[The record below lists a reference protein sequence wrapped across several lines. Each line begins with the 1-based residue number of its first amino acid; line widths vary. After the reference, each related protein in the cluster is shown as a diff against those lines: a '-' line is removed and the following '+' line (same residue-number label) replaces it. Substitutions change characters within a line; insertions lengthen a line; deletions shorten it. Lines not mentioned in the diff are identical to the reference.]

1 MMKDIRILFLLTM
14 SVLFGLTS
22 CEESAEA
29 GEFDNWQERNTQ
41 FIDSIADVAR
51 ANAYDDWKVFLV
63 QGLDSTK
70 VWGNGDYVYCRVK
83 EEGAG
88 TTHPLFT
95 DSVVVNYS
103 GRLMPSATYPD
114 GYQFDSSYKGDFNPA
129 FNVPVTMPL
138 AGTVEGFCT
147 AVQQMTNGDVWEV
160 YIPYQLGYGAEGTT
174 GVPGY
179 STLIFDINLVSFH
192 RKTIE

>member
-83 EEGAG
+83 KEGGG

-138 AGTVEGFCT
+138 AGTVEGFST

>member
-29 GEFDNWQERNTQ
+29 GEFDNWQQRNTQ

-51 ANAYDDWKVFLV
+51 ANVYDDWKVFLV

>member
-1 MMKDIRILFLLTM
+1 MMKDIRILLLLTL
-14 SVLFGLTS
+14 SVLFGMTS
-22 CEESAEA
+22 CEESGEA
-29 GEFDNWQERNTQ
+29 GEFDNWQQRNTQ
-41 FIDSIADVAR
+41 FIDSIARVAR
-51 ANAYDDWKVFLV
+51 ANTYGDWKVFLV

-70 VWGNGDYVYCRVK
+70 VWGNGDYVYCRVL
-83 EEGAG
+83 EEGSG

-95 DSVVVNYS
+95 DSVVINYS

-114 GYQFDSSYKGDFNPA
+114 GYRFDGSYSGDFNPA

-138 AGTVEGFCT
+138 QGTVEGFCT
-147 AVQQMTNGDVWEV
+147 AVQQMTDGDVWKV

-174 GVPGY
+174 GIPGY

-192 RKTIE
+192 RQTIQ

>member
-14 SVLFGLTS
+14 SVLLGLTS

-83 EEGAG
+83 KEGAG

>member
-51 ANAYDDWKVFLV
+51 ANVYDDWKVFLV

-83 EEGAG
+83 EEGTG

>member
-1 MMKDIRILFLLTM
+1 MKDIRILFLLTM

-29 GEFDNWQERNTQ
+29 GEFDNWQVRNTQ

-51 ANAYDDWKVFLV
+51 ANVYDDWKVFLV

-83 EEGAG
+83 EEGTG

>member
-1 MMKDIRILFLLTM
+1 MMKDIRILLLLTL

-22 CEESAEA
+22 CEESGEA
-29 GEFDNWQERNTQ
+29 GEFDNWQQRNTQ

-51 ANAYDDWKVFLV
+51 ANTYGDWKVFLV
-63 QGLDSTK
+63 QGLDTTK
-70 VWGNGDYVYCRVK
+70 VWGNGDYVYCRVV
-83 EEGAG
+83 EEGSG

-95 DSVVVNYS
+95 DSVVINYS

-114 GYQFDSSYKGDFNPA
+114 GYQFDGSYKGDFNPA

-138 AGTVEGFCT
+138 SGTVDGFRT
-147 AVQQMTNGDVWEV
+147 AVQQMTDGDIWEV
-160 YIPYQLGYGAEGTT
+160 YIPYQLGYGVEGTT
-174 GVPGY
+174 GIPGY

-192 RKTIE
+192 RKTIK

>member
-51 ANAYDDWKVFLV
+51 ANVYDDWKVFLV